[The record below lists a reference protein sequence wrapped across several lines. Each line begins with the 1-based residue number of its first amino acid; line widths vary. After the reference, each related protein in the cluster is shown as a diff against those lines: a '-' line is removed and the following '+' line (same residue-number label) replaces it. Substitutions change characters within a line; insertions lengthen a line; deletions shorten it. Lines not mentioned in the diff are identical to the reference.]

1 MFGTLQLKGE
11 KLDSCGV
18 FAANPITGLVAFPM
32 PVLRMLEKVKP
43 KMEAKL
49 YVGNLSKSTTQ
60 DELNALFAQAGK
72 VTLVE
77 VIKDRKSG
85 ESKGFAFVTMSRQSE
100 ANKVISMFN
109 LYLLGGHT
117 LNIGLAISS
126 ENRDVMFPHMEQ

>member
-1 MFGTLQLKGE
+1 
-11 KLDSCGV
+11 
-18 FAANPITGLVAFPM
+18 
-32 PVLRMLEKVKP
+32 MLEKVKP

-60 DELNALFAQAGK
+60 DDLNTLFAQAGK

-85 ESKGFAFVTMSRQSE
+85 ESKGFAFVTMSTQSE
-100 ANKVISMFN
+100 ANKAVNMFN
-109 LYLLGGHT
+109 LHLLSGHT

-126 ENRDVMFPHMEQ
+126 ENRDVMLPHMEQ